1 MRFRCRG
8 VRFPPA
14 RLQHCIEAPRRYNG
28 DAFCENEVD
37 AAVGQEIVLLGLV
50 MVLLLGAYWSMVIF
64 PRQRDFQKRQQFARQ
79 LSAGDEVV
87 TYAGIIGRVV
97 SIDSEYGIA
106 YVEIADGIQV
116 RMLTA
121 ALVQPYDREA
131 IAEAAQKGLEAK
143 DTRV

>member
-1 MRFRCRG
+1 MNRPGAIMTLDF
-8 VRFPPA
+8 A
-14 RLQHCIEAPRRYNG
+14 
-28 DAFCENEVD
+28 NEVNV
-37 AAVGQEIVLLGLV
+37 AVGQEIVLLGLV
-50 MVLLLGAYWSMVIF
+50 LVLLLGAYWSMVIF

-106 YVEIADGIQV
+106 YVEISDGIQV

-121 ALVQPYDREA
+121 ALIQPYDREA

>member
-1 MRFRCRG
+1 
-8 VRFPPA
+8 
-14 RLQHCIEAPRRYNG
+14 
-28 DAFCENEVD
+28 
-37 AAVGQEIVLLGLV
+37 

-97 SIDSEYGIA
+97 SIDSDDGIA

-121 ALVQPYDREA
+121 ALVQPYDRAA
-131 IAEAAQKGLEAK
+131 IAEAAQKGLEAN